1 MAFGCLTLWDRR
13 NCSSLSDVTEK
24 YEIGH
29 TLRVKEFCELCV
41 AKERL
46 TSKVFFCKKFLKKD
60 GKKVR
65 KAAKNEI
72 MILNMVRHPNI
83 LQLIDTFETR
93 KEYFIMQELATGGD
107 VFDWILD
114 QGNYTE
120 RDASCVIRQ
129 VLEAASYLHSLS
141 IVHRNLKLENLIYY
155 TENNHNKVVL
165 RDFYLSRFE
174 NNGITEPCGTPEY
187 LAPEVVARR
196 RYGCPIDC
204 WAVGVIMFILLSGNP
219 PFYDETE
226 EDDTD
231 QHNRILFRRIVAGE
245 FEFDSPYWDDISPA
259 AKELVCKLMEVD
271 PMLRVTAQNALTH
284 DWIAGQ
290 GASEKNLRDGVCAQ
304 FKKNFAKAKWRKA
317 IRVTTFMQR
326 LRSMESSGGPGDE
339 DGGAE
344 VGNEVEGKVDMEE
357 VASGSTV
364 ELSQGGQS
372 ESKAIAEKEEEGGE
386 NGDVEKVRGGTCCGG
401 TGDGGA
407 GEICSTKPQ
416 ALLKSMG
423 EGADTDSDGGK
434 KETVTGME
442 EAPLAGKEKQDPQKM
457 SSPPDRAMVSD
468 HRASSA
474 HQKTYNSEGMK
485 DSCGAVTQN
494 CQKREP
500 VISPQLNDC
509 SGPTAMTVTP
519 TAVQKIPSLADK
531 KMPDV
536 STGSCCQS
544 QLPGAMP
551 EKGISLNGSKDLKGK
566 SSDAGEDGGDLKLS
580 MSTRKGEN
588 SCTLAGSPG
597 LEDNND
603 ASGQKQGEM
612 PSPGH
617 RRSPCPSGATSLDL
631 GKAAGRSS
639 DWQMDSAIEQIEKH
653 MAAVFEKME
662 EDLPSLLDDI
672 AEPPKRGT

>member
-1 MAFGCLTLWDRR
+1 MAFGCLTLWERR
-13 NCSSLSDVTEK
+13 NCISLSDVTEK

-46 TSKVFFCKKFLKKD
+46 SGKVFFCKKFLKKD
-60 GKKVR
+60 GRKVR

-93 KEYFIMQELATGGD
+93 KEYFIIQELATGGD

-129 VLEAASYLHSLS
+129 VLEAVAYLHSLS

-231 QHNRILFRRIVAGE
+231 QHNRILFCRIVAGE

-290 GASEKNLRDGVCAQ
+290 GASEKNLKDGVCAQ

-339 DGGAE
+339 DVGAE
-344 VGNEVEGKVDMEE
+344 VGDEAGGKGDVEE

-364 ELSQGGQS
+364 ELSKGGQA
-372 ESKAIAEKEEEGGE
+372 ENKAIGEKEGGGE
-386 NGDVEKVRGGTCCGG
+386 NGDVEKVRGDTCRGG
-401 TGDGGA
+401 TRGGGA
-407 GEICSTKPQ
+407 GEIGSAKPQ

-423 EGADTDSDGGK
+423 EGTDTNSAGGK
-434 KETVTGME
+434 KETVTGTG
-442 EAPLAGKEKQDPQKM
+442 EAMM
-457 SSPPDRAMVSD
+457 SDD
-468 HRASSA
+468 RASSA
-474 HQKTYNSEGMK
+474 YQKTYNSEGMK

-536 STGSCCQS
+536 STGTRCQS
-544 QLPGAMP
+544 QLPGAMT
-551 EKGISLNGSKDLKGK
+551 GISLNRSEDLKQT
-566 SSDAGEDGGDLKLS
+566 SSNAGEDGGDLKLS

-597 LEDNND
+597 LGNNNG

-612 PSPGH
+612 PSPGL
-617 RRSPCPSGATSLDL
+617 RCSPCPSGATSLDF
-631 GKAAGRSS
+631 GKAEGRSS

-662 EDLPSLLDDI
+662 EDLPSLLDHI